1 MKDTLVQQ
9 CLDIL
14 KREDIKH
21 ELKGLFK
28 PVFNYIL
35 HVFNPY
41 IYIIITLICF
51 IFIMILANL
60 ILLILLLRNKQSFPK
75 LFKD

>member
-1 MKDTLVQQ
+1 MKETLVHQ

-14 KREDIKH
+14 KREDIKN
-21 ELKGLFK
+21 ELKILFK

-35 HVFNPY
+35 HEINPY

-60 ILLILLLRNKQSFPK
+60 ILLILLLRNKQFIPK
-75 LFKD
+75 F

>member
-1 MKDTLVQQ
+1 MRETVVQQ

-14 KREDIKH
+14 KRDDIKN
-21 ELKGLFK
+21 ELKLLFK

-35 HVFNPY
+35 NEINPY

-60 ILLILLLRNKQSFPK
+60 ILLILLLRNRNLFPK
-75 LFKD
+75 N

>member
-1 MKDTLVQQ
+1 MKETLVHQ

-14 KREDIKH
+14 KREDIKN
-21 ELKGLFK
+21 ELKILFK

-35 HVFNPY
+35 HEINPY
-41 IYIIITLICF
+41 IYVIIILICF

-60 ILLILLLRNKQSFPK
+60 ILLILLLRNKQFIPK
-75 LFKD
+75 I